1 MKTRNQKICEYR
13 VKGMTLQEIGK
24 KFGISH
30 VRIRQIVEREK
41 EKCSEEIK
49 TKILSKQKHQYHQ
62 PRNILSPEKQLR
74 RKKWIYQYYKNGTS
88 IKDIAQIFFTIST
101 KKIKEIIDEMTP
113 EMRKCKFC
121 IKEFIAKGEEKRN
134 ICPKCF
140 KKFLF
145 FEKTNL
151 RYGAIIRFRFGLE
164 NGATHTLEE
173 TGKEFGVTRERIRQI
188 EAKSFEM
195 LKALE

>member
-1 MKTRNQKICEYR
+1 MKTRTQKICEDR
-13 VKGMTLQEIGK
+13 AKGMTLQQIGDKFELTREAIRRILEIGK
-24 KFGISH
+24 KNCSKKMKAK
-30 VRIRQIVEREK
+30 IV
-41 EKCSEEIK
+41 SM
-49 TKILSKQKHQYHQ
+49 QKHQYH
-62 PRNILSPEKQLR
+62 PPHYTMSSKKWLLI
-74 RKKWIYQYYKNGTS
+74 KKWIYQYAKNGTS
-88 IKDIAQIFFTIST
+88 IKEIAKIFYTIPI

-173 TGKEFGVTRERIRQI
+173 TAKEFGVTRERIRQI